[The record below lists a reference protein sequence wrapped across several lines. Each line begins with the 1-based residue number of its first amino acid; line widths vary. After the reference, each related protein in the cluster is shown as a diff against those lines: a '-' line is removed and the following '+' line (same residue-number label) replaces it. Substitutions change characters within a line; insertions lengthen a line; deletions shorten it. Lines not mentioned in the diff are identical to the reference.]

1 MVNLLWFGGLIV
13 ILGAHLCVLPDS
25 RERKKLAAAMA
36 VEDRAV
42 A

>member
-1 MVNLLWFGGLIV
+1 MVNLIWFGGLIV
-13 ILGAHLCVLPDS
+13 IFGAHLCVLPDA
-25 RERKKLAAAMA
+25 RERKRLKAAMD